1 MQEDLLYRLRESL
14 KAGEENLPRD
24 QIDTLKLS
32 RQKAVQSAERRHGDS
47 PVALS
52 KPNFSLRFW
61 PQFAGVG
68 LTAATA
74 VAVLVGLQAS
84 RIATI
89 EEDISRIAEI
99 DHKMISDRL
108 PVQAYL
114 DPGFLV
120 FQEQNP
126 ERSEDSRNASTAA
139 QSIATVR
146 EFWASDRIF
155 QGFSASK
162 ALSWSRLTNPQREA
176 LAPLEPFWADLDDV
190 RKKKWLKIA
199 DRFHQ
204 WTPEQQTVAQERM
217 LEWISLP
224 AIDRRQARAV
234 FGGVV
239 AAMPEEVRIMKWNE
253 YQKLSAEERARL
265 IELAQLKPDASSAGR
280 PATGARDQERP
291 AGQPRSALAT
301 QPAKPLAP

>member
-14 KAGEENLPRD
+14 KAGEENLSRD
-24 QIDTLKLS
+24 RVDALRLS
-32 RQKAVQSAERRHGDS
+32 RQRAVQAAERRHGAS
-47 PVALS
+47 PVALP
-52 KPNFSLRFW
+52 KANFTLRLW
-61 PQFAGVG
+61 PQLSGIG
-68 LTAATA
+68 LTAATIA
-74 VAVLVGLQAS
+74 AVLIGLQAAET
-84 RIATI
+84 ATI
-89 EEDISRIAEI
+89 DEDISRIAEI

-120 FQEQNP
+120 FQEQHP
-126 ERSEDSRNASTAA
+126 ERGEDSRAESATA
-139 QSIATVR
+139 QSVASVR
-146 EFWASDRIF
+146 EFWASDRNF

-162 ALSWSRLTNPQREA
+162 ALVWSRLTGPQREA
-176 LAPLEPFWADLDDV
+176 LAPLEPFWADLDDA

-204 WTPEQQTVAQERM
+204 WTPEQQTIAQERM

-224 AIDRRQARAV
+224 AIDRRQARAA

-239 AAMPEEVRIMKWNE
+239 SAVPEEVRVMKWNE

-265 IELAQLKPDASSAGR
+265 IELAQLKPDGSPSGGPASGVR
-280 PATGARDQERP
+280 HQERP